1 MIDYTHIL
9 KDTGLVAADAAGQ
22 VDSSDVI
29 VNLGEGLVEGHLII
43 DVTAIEIA
51 IPYLS
56 MFDSVRAPLL
66 IGLSLVKFVTV
77 VGVFMHLRWDLRSY
91 RLYFLFGLI
100 GALAVFMVVLAVF
113 RAF

>member
-1 MIDYTHIL
+1 MATTTHHP
-9 KDTGLVAADAAGQ
+9 TQRTYWLVALFLA
-22 VDSSDVI
+22 I
-29 VNLGEGLVEGHLII
+29 
-43 DVTAIEIA
+43 VTAVEIA
-51 IPYLS
+51 IPYMS
-56 MFDSVRAPLL
+56 VFDSVRAPLL
-66 IGLSLVKFVTV
+66 IILSLVKFITV

>member
-1 MIDYTHIL
+1 MAATTHHP
-9 KDTGLVAADAAGQ
+9 TQRTYWLVALFLA
-22 VDSSDVI
+22 V
-29 VNLGEGLVEGHLII
+29 
-43 DVTAIEIA
+43 VTAIEIA

-56 MFDSVRAPLL
+56 MFDSLRAPLL